1 MFEHIVMLRR
11 ASHASWI
18 TWWMGTKCLQRHK
31 PSQRSTAD
39 RWRDR
44 AIVFC
49 WKSSQDLGINVMMDV
64 YVNARVHSFVDFV
77 NIHRPL
83 WQFDVHFHWPVDL
96 FFCILILSGFL
107 PHFHLFFSPLLL
119 LFSSLLNSTSFHIS
133 PLLLFPYPVHP
144 TYHLLA
150 FPFGFLLL
158 YFATFHIFH
167 FYFRQKKNHL

>member
-1 MFEHIVMLRR
+1 
-11 ASHASWI
+11 
-18 TWWMGTKCLQRHK
+18 MGTKCLQRLK

-39 RWRDR
+39 RWGDR

-83 WQFDVHFHWPVDL
+83 WQFDVHFLWSVA
-96 FFCILILSGFL
+96 CSSVIWSFL
-107 PHFHLFFSPLLL
+107 TSFHIFSQLLL
-119 LFSSLLNSTSFHIS
+119 LFPSLLISTSCYIS

-158 YFATFHIFH
+158 YFATFHIFQ
-167 FYFRQKKNHL
+167 FYFR